1 MSAYVESVLAAGE
14 NVIYRAAI
22 SSWKYFLSYAGGI
35 LLIVGGGAVMYYAP
49 FPEPWT
55 RVAGIVL
62 FSVGLAT
69 LFSALLRQR
78 TTELVLTDR
87 RIIAKRGIMARDTVE
102 MNLSKV
108 ESLHVSQGIMGR
120 MLDYGDVAVVGT
132 GSSLE
137 PLRGVSHPLELR
149 RKLGELADLP
159 VLRRPA
165 EPATVPNYGG

>member
-14 NVIYRAAI
+14 SVVYRAAI
-22 SSWKYFLSYAGGI
+22 SSWKYFLSYLAGI
-35 LLIVGGGAVMYYAP
+35 LLIAGAAVLMYLSP
-49 FPEPWT
+49 FESAQWT
-55 RVAGIVL
+55 RVLAIVL

-69 LFSALLRQR
+69 LLSAWLRQR

-87 RIIAKRGIMARDTVE
+87 RIIAKRGIMGRETVE

-159 VLRRPA
+159 VLRA
-165 EPATVPNYGG
+165 